1 MKSQTKVKVPLKMIA
16 KNFKAGLEKSPE
28 SSVALAKDDTENKK
42 DDQRQK
48 KKVVKPFQ
56 VQIIKVNKTSKSK
69 AVATAKAN
77 TEASP
82 TVEIKLEDA
91 DGADKSK
98 KLGEADTET
107 KPEPEPKPP
116 VELYESTASK
126 FSDVRYQDKREFMIA
141 LMKQLDHIQD
151 RADTL
156 KQDLAANPNNVQSSR
171 KHQ

>member
-1 MKSQTKVKVPLKMIA
+1 M
-16 KNFKAGLEKSPE
+16 
-28 SSVALAKDDTENKK
+28 
-42 DDQRQK
+42 
-48 KKVVKPFQ
+48 
-56 VQIIKVNKTSKSK
+56 
-69 AVATAKAN
+69 ATAKAN

-126 FSDVRYQDKREFMIA
+126 FSDVRY
-141 LMKQLDHIQD
+141 
-151 RADTL
+151 
-156 KQDLAANPNNVQSSR
+156 
-171 KHQ
+171 